1 MVMSSLTQL
10 RIQQLDQQFAAWT
23 KLPAQPPAK
32 GWLATIRTAL
42 GMPMNSLAT
51 KLGITAT
58 GIKRMEQREANG
70 SISLQV
76 LRKAADALD
85 MHLVY
90 ALVPKDGSLQKLI
103 ERRAL
108 AVAQEIVLRTH
119 QTMTLEGQAV
129 TDERL
134 REAIAEKA
142 EELQREM
149 PRILW
154 R

>member
-1 MVMSSLTQL
+1 MSSLAQL
-10 RIQQLDQQFAAWT
+10 RIRQLDQQLAALINMPVQAPT
-23 KLPAQPPAK
+23 K
-32 GWLATIRTAL
+32 GWLSAIRTTL
-42 GMPMNSLAT
+42 GMPLSSLAM
-51 KLGITAT
+51 KLGITPM
-58 GIKRMEQREANG
+58 GVKQMEQREANG

-119 QTMTLEGQAV
+119 QTMTLEDQAV
-129 TDERL
+129 TEKRL
-134 REAIAEKA
+134 KEAIAEKA

>member
-1 MVMSSLTQL
+1 MSSLTQL
-10 RIQQLDQQFAAWT
+10 RIQQLDKQFAALT
-23 KLPAQPPAK
+23 KIPAQPPTK
-32 GWLATIRTAL
+32 GWLSTIRTAL
-42 GMPMNSLAT
+42 GMPLSSLAK
-51 KLGITAT
+51 KLGITPM
-58 GIKRMEQREANG
+58 GVKQMEQREANG

-85 MHLVY
+85 MQLVY

-103 ERRAL
+103 EQRAL
-108 AVAQEIVLRTH
+108 TVAQEIVLRTH
-119 QTMTLEGQAV
+119 QTMTLEDQAV

-134 REAIAEKA
+134 KEAIVEKA